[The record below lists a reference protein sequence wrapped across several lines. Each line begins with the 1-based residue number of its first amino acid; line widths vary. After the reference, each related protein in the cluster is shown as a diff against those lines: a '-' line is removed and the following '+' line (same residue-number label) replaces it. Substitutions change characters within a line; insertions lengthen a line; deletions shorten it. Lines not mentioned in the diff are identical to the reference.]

1 MTTEQLQH
9 FLMLAECLNYTA
21 AAERLFIS
29 QSTLSRSISAFEAEL
44 QTKLFERSKN
54 RVTLTP
60 AGKLMRDR
68 APDMLH
74 RMHALEVDC
83 RELGDGVRGRLHIGI
98 PDDQQVNP
106 WVVRAAARF
115 HRVNPNITLVYDA
128 GPLDELRT
136 RLVTGACDVVLA
148 AQFGA
153 GSCVGLHALSYAV
166 DEPVLVVP
174 AAMAEG
180 LPDELPA
187 AALAAQFPGARCM
200 LPRYSAEYWQRILAP
215 HRPAMQ
221 LWPMA
226 GSDRTTVLSVSAGE
240 GLALA
245 NLWSAFYGLPTVRC
259 IRLTGLPEKPHLT
272 ALCARDRTNP
282 LAESF
287 LEGLPEDVPLMQ
299 TDSEST

>member
-60 AGKLMRDR
+60 AGMLMRDR
-68 APDMLH
+68 APDMLN
-74 RMHALEVDC
+74 RIHALEVDC

-98 PDDQQVNP
+98 PDDQQVTP
-106 WVVRAAARF
+106 GAVRAAARF
-115 HRVNPNITLVYDA
+115 HRENPNVSLVYDA
-128 GPLDELRT
+128 GPLDELKT
-136 RLVTGACDVVLA
+136 RLITGACDIVLG

-153 GSCVGLHALSYAV
+153 ETGVGLHALCYAA

-174 AAMAEG
+174 AALAEG
-180 LPDELPA
+180 LPEELPA
-187 AALAAQFPGARCM
+187 SALGELFPGERCM
-200 LPRYSAEYWQRILAP
+200 LPRYSAEYWQRILSP
-215 HRPAMQ
+215 FRPVMQ

-226 GSDRTTVLSVSAGE
+226 GSNRTTVLSVCAGE
-240 GLALA
+240 GITLA
-245 NLWSAFYGLPTVRC
+245 NRWSAFYGLPTVRC
-259 IRLTGLPEKPHLT
+259 IRLTGFPEKPLLT
-272 ALCARDRTNP
+272 ALCTVGQSSP
-282 LAESF
+282 LVESF
-287 LEGLPEDVPLMQ
+287 LRGL
-299 TDSEST
+299 TDEP

>member
-44 QTKLFERSKN
+44 QTKLFERGKN

-68 APDMLH
+68 APEMLY

-98 PDDQQVNP
+98 PDDQQVTP
-106 WVVRAAARF
+106 QAVRAAARF
-115 HRVNPNITLVYDA
+115 HRDNPNITLVYDA
-128 GPLDELRT
+128 GPLDELKT

-153 GSCVGLHALSYAV
+153 DPCVGLRAQCYAV
-166 DEPVLVVP
+166 DEPVT
-174 AAMAEG
+174 A
-180 LPDELPA
+180 
-187 AALAAQFPGARCM
+187 
-200 LPRYSAEYWQRILAP
+200 
-215 HRPAMQ
+215 
-221 LWPMA
+221 
-226 GSDRTTVLSVSAGE
+226 SDRTIVLSVCAGE
-240 GLALA
+240 GITLA
-245 NLWSAFYGLPTVRC
+245 NRWSAFYGLPSVRC
-259 IRLTGLPEKPHLT
+259 IRLTGLPEKPLLT
-272 ALCARDRTNP
+272 ALSAVGQSSP
-282 LAESF
+282 LVESF
-287 LEGLPEDVPLMQ
+287 LRGL
-299 TDSEST
+299 TDEP